1 MKSSSE
7 QRMEKAEMRMV
18 RWMRRVSLH
27 ERKKNKV
34 LLQSM
39 GLMGVAQV
47 MRMNRLR
54 WFGHVARRKATH
66 WLQRALNF
74 PVTGRRPRGR
84 PRNTWKEAIEEDAK
98 TSGVGRVDP
107 TDRKAWQMTSLT
119 QRAPRALNSAVVNF
133 TQAFPKPAV
142 EGALA
147 PCIVHSEASSVQYDL
162 VSKVAKEA
170 LVNDHRAYLLRSLL
184 VCPDLVWSEMV
195 SGFVQNL
202 LDMKLEL
209 DSSLLGLL
217 CASLGQNGTS
227 QSKCK
232 RFAKLLLAVINKC
245 NTQMTPDHVIHLQ
258 RSVEVNQTFLKKA
271 CQLALK
277 KIKT

>member
-27 ERKKNKV
+27 GRKKNKV

-47 MRMNRLR
+47 IRMNRLR

-84 PRNTWKEAIEEDAK
+84 PRNTWREAIEEDAK

-107 TDRKAWQMTSLT
+107 TDRKAWKAAIKEIKCPTT
-119 QRAPRALNSAVVNF
+119 Q
-133 TQAFPKPAV
+133 
-142 EGALA
+142 
-147 PCIVHSEASSVQYDL
+147 
-162 VSKVAKEA
+162 
-170 LVNDHRAYLLRSLL
+170 
-184 VCPDLVWSEMV
+184 
-195 SGFVQNL
+195 SGTN
-202 LDMKLEL
+202 
-209 DSSLLGLL
+209 GL
-217 CASLGQNGTS
+217 
-227 QSKCK
+227 
-232 RFAKLLLAVINKC
+232 
-245 NTQMTPDHVIHLQ
+245 
-258 RSVEVNQTFLKKA
+258 
-271 CQLALK
+271 
-277 KIKT
+277 